1 MCCDLKGHG
10 NEINLKF
17 SYGES
22 VRMAGRATGDERGS
36 VCCDLK
42 GHGNEI
48 NLKFSYGESVRS
60 LDLCVM
66 IWNFSS
72 LILAYLYN

>member
-1 MCCDLKGHG
+1 MAGRATGDERGSVCCDLEGHG

-36 VCCDLK
+36 
-42 GHGNEI
+42 
-48 NLKFSYGESVRS
+48 
-60 LDLCVM
+60 CVLR
-66 IWNFSS
+66 FER
-72 LILAYLYN
+72 AR